1 MSHHTHTPREVF
13 DHHLRAINE
22 GNVDEIA
29 ADYAENA
36 FLIIPP
42 DTILR
47 GREAI
52 KGLFQ
57 QALTEALPGG
67 QFSAKMIIVEGE
79 ILYLEWTA
87 ASPKATVSDG
97 TDTFVIRNGEIQAQ
111 TAKFTVV
118 PRE

>member
-1 MSHHTHTPREVF
+1 MSHHTRTPREVF
-13 DHHLRAINE
+13 DHHLKAIND
-22 GNVDEIA
+22 GNLDEIA
-29 ADYAENA
+29 ADYTEKA

-67 QFSAKMIIVEGE
+67 KFTAKTIIVEG
-79 ILYLEWTA
+79 
-87 ASPKATVSDG
+87 
-97 TDTFVIRNGEIQAQ
+97 
-111 TAKFTVV
+111 
-118 PRE
+118 